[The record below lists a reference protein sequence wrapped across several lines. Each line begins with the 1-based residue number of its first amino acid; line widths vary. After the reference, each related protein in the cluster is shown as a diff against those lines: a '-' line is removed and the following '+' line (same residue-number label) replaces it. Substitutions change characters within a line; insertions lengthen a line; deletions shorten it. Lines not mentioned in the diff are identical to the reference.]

1 MSRFKNQI
9 NRRCGNVRE
18 HAAKLANP
26 HQAAF
31 VAAIVALGVDLIL
44 SLAAL
49 YVYKFQHS
57 AFSLFHLPGSEE
69 DQTTIE
75 MAVISGLPII
85 ATLFAFVLCFG
96 NRMGTSITYFL
107 FLVVHG
113 LLIVWN
119 LSIVV
124 IIYAKTLPTI
134 RAATENDEETPDMPT
149 AAQLHEYAAALLLLS
164 VLLIAV
170 CILVFRG
177 WRYLRFHSI

>member
-1 MSRFKNQI
+1 MSRFKSQI
-9 NRRCGNVRE
+9 NRRCGDMRK
-18 HAAKLANP
+18 HAARLAHP

-31 VAAIVALGVDLIL
+31 VAAIVALCVDVIL

-49 YVYKFQHS
+49 YIYKFQHS

-69 DQTTIE
+69 DQTTVE
-75 MAVISGLPII
+75 MAVISGLPIVGTI
-85 ATLFAFVLCFG
+85 FAFVLCFG
-96 NRMGTSITYFL
+96 NRMGTSITYIL

-124 IIYAKTLPTI
+124 IIYAKTLPTV
-134 RAATENDEETPDMPT
+134 RTATEKHEETPDMPT
-149 AAQLHEYAAALLLLS
+149 VAQLHEYAAALLLLS
-164 VLLIAV
+164 VLLTAA
-170 CILVFRG
+170 CTLVFRG